1 MYLELENGE
10 KFYGKSFGFPISV
23 SGEVVF
29 QTGMVGYPESLTD
42 PSYHRQILVLTYPLI
57 GNYGIP
63 NHENDSNGLSVHFE
77 SDKIQ
82 VSGLIVGEYNPQ
94 YSHWKGVKN
103 LGDWLVEN
111 KIPAISGIDTR
122 QLTLL
127 IREHGT
133 LKGRFVDQDDSDPP
147 PLIDISQINIVDEV
161 SNQQVCN
168 YPSPNA
174 KELND
179 DKPTILVLDFGI
191 KNSQIRSLL
200 SRGFNLKVVPWN
212 YDFLPS
218 LEQYD
223 GIFLSN
229 GPGDPTQCTEAIRQL
244 KTVIDQKL
252 PIPIFGICLGH
263 QILSLAVGA
272 STYKMKYGNRGHNIP
287 ARLLDSKRCLITS
300 QNHGYAV
307 DVSNLPTDWVPL
319 FTNANDDSNEGLIH
333 QTLPYFSVQ
342 FHPEAKAGPG
352 DANFLF
358 DLFKEVIMKPE
369 TNVLGSI
376 KTSLI
381 VDPLLEY
388 SSQKLKKVLLLGSG
402 GLSIG
407 QAGEFDYSGSQAIKA
422 FKEEMQTV
430 LINPN
435 IATVQTSV
443 GLADKIYYLPITPE
457 FVKKVI
463 ELERPDCLALSF
475 GGQTALNCGIALEKD
490 GTLKKYN
497 IHVLGTPISSI
508 EATENRQIFKE
519 KLGEIHERIA
529 PSQTVYD
536 LERAYEVAKE
546 LEYPVLVRSA
556 YALGGLG
563 SGFAENPEE
572 LKDLVEPTFAE
583 PNAQVII
590 DKSLKGWKEV
600 EYEIVRDQYDNC
612 ISVCNMENLDPLGV
626 HTGESIVVAP
636 SQTLSDDEYN
646 RLRTVGIKTVRHLG
660 IIGECNIQ
668 YAMDP
673 DSDDYFIVE
682 INARLSRSSA
692 LASKAT
698 GYPLANVAAKVIM
711 GYSLV
716 DLKNS
721 VTKTTTAC
729 FEPSMDY
736 CTIKIPR
743 WDLKKFPQVSN
754 KIGSSMKSIGEVMAI
769 SRSFEEALQKALRM
783 VDENCLGF
791 DPTHVGNTQEI
802 NLDDL
807 ANPSYFRI
815 FLIAHLL
822 HTKEMDQAQIH
833 KETKIDYWFLRKFQ
847 KIIDMYHILEKQK
860 EDDQKLEEPTLLKA
874 KRRGFSDLQIAKITQ
889 STEIAIRNLR
899 LKHNIRPW
907 FKLIDTVAGEFPC
920 YTNYSYS
927 TYHGNQHDLK
937 PLGGVIVLGSGVYR
951 IGSSV
956 EFDWCSV
963 NCIKE
968 IRKTKKAIM
977 INYNPETVSTDYDEA
992 DRLYFDELS
1001 FEVVMD
1007 IYEFEN
1013 PDGVVLSMGGQLPN
1027 NIAMDLHRQNVKV
1040 LGTSPE
1046 NIDQAENRYKFSRM
1060 LDNIEVDQPLW
1071 KESTNLDDTK
1081 EFCRKVGY
1089 PCLVRPSYVLS
1100 GAAMTVVHS
1109 NDELEK
1115 SLTKSAK
1122 VSKDYP
1128 VVVSKFIN
1136 DAKEIEVDAVAKD
1149 GWVEIIAISEHVEN
1163 AGVHSGD
1170 ATLILPAQDLTEKTI
1185 KQIRKSV
1192 YKISNALKIN
1202 GPFNI
1207 QFIAKD
1213 DQILVIECNLR
1224 VSRTFPFISKT
1235 LDVNFITVATQIILG
1250 QKIKLDSSTL
1260 ARIQKQTTIGS
1271 RIGVKVPQFSFN
1283 RLQNADMKLG
1293 VEMVSTGEVA
1303 CYGVNHYQAYL
1314 KALRSSG
1321 FKLPVPH
1328 QGKVLVSIGS
1338 FRFKEEFKESIQL
1351 LTQMFQVCGTYGT
1364 TDYYNSQENLGL
1376 ISHSH
1381 DTILEMIKKK
1391 EFDLVINISDPNKTR
1406 KPFSKSFGYAIRSAA
1421 IRFGISLMTEIK
1433 TAKLL
1438 VKSLTH
1444 NWDQYHQVSQEIDCK
1459 TSYKSLSIPGLVDL
1473 HVHLRDLNEAESG
1486 TWKSETTAALNGG
1499 VTTVLAMPNT
1509 NPPIDN
1515 LETLL
1520 KYQELAEKDSQVDY
1534 FMTIL
1539 GTPTLANSDHLESEM
1554 LEMAK
1559 IAVGMK
1565 LFLTGSHTKSDQI
1578 LNNPNDWSKLLSKWP
1593 EDRIVFLHVDD
1604 IRVLMAFLFMARK
1617 YPHHYHL
1624 CHLKSK
1630 IELEMIQQ
1638 ARADGLQITTEVT
1651 PHHLFLDSS
1660 NTRWKESVI
1669 PNLIP
1674 KEDADYLLAHLDQ
1687 IDCFGS
1693 DHAPHVDPKNPGI
1706 GSLEWTLKIYAT
1718 AIHDQK
1724 ITVDTLI
1731 EKMVTNP
1738 RKIMRLPPSKSSLEI
1753 DLDYTSELPS
1763 KMVYSK
1769 GQNSAYAGQKVVGF
1783 IRRLLVDGRTII
1795 IDENQINQYQPV
1807 NLIEEYEAGQVYT
1820 SHESIMELEE
1830 VTFMDEY
1837 IGPKIPTKVP
1847 YHYKD
1852 VLSVSQFDR
1861 EQLRLLCLRAQE
1873 LRDALKTKSP
1883 LTLLKG
1889 KTVATVFYEP
1899 STRTRLSFEAAAKKM
1914 GAEVLPLT
1922 PAHSS
1927 IQKGE
1932 SMMDTLKTVE
1942 TYSDLIVLRSPT
1954 EGDLSSMSKILR
1966 KPLINA
1972 GDGCGEH
1979 PTQALLDLFTIREER
1994 GSIHNLTITFVGD
2007 LKHGRTVHSL
2017 VKLLAKYDEL
2027 RFFYLSDPDLTL
2039 PKEIQDEISRIN
2051 PDLEQVEVTSLK
2063 DVLPRTDVLYMTRL
2077 QEERLDDRNQEFE
2090 FTQITPSILSEA
2102 KKNLIIMHP
2111 LPRLNEISP
2120 AVDSDPRAAYFRQM
2134 EYGLYMRMALLELL
2148 LKKQ

>member
-1 MYLELENGE
+1 MYLELENGQ
-10 KFYGKSFGFPISV
+10 KFYGKQFGFPTSV

-63 NHENDSNGLSVHFE
+63 NQEEDHNGLSKYFE

-82 VSGLIVGEYNPQ
+82 VSALVVGEYNPQ

-103 LGDWLVEN
+103 LSDWLVEN
-111 KIPAISGIDTR
+111 QIPGISGIDTR

-127 IREHGT
+127 IREAGT
-133 LKGRFVDQDDSDPP
+133 LKGRLVNDDQEIQPP
-147 PLIDISQINIVDEV
+147 HLINISEINIVQEV
-161 SNQQVCN
+161 SNPEIRY
-168 YPSPNA
+168 YPKTKDPNQ
-174 KELND
+174 
-179 DKPTILVLDFGI
+179 PTILVLDFGI
-191 KNSQIRSLL
+191 KYSQIRSLL
-200 SRGFNLKVVPWN
+200 QRGFNLEVAPWD
-212 YDFLPS
+212 YQFLDKIKN
-218 LEQYD
+218 YD

-229 GPGDPTQCTEAIRQL
+229 GPGDPVMARQA
-244 KTVIDQKL
+244 IDQLQQLIQNKDKT
-252 PIPIFGICLGH
+252 PIFGICLGH
-263 QILSLAVGA
+263 QILSLAAGA

-287 ARLLDSKRCLITS
+287 ARLLDTKRCLITS

-307 DVSNLPTDWVPL
+307 STDNLSQEWLPL
-319 FTNANDDSNEGLIH
+319 FTNANDGSNEGIIH
-333 QTLPYFSVQ
+333 QEYPWFSVQ
-342 FHPEAKAGPG
+342 FHPEAKAGPT

-358 DLFKEVIMKPE
+358 DLFKKVILENE
-369 TNVLGSI
+369 TDLLKSI
-376 KTSLI
+376 KQELE
-381 VDPLLEY
+381 VEPLLPY
-388 SSQKLKKVLLLGSG
+388 NSRIKDLKKVLVLGSG

-407 QAGEFDYSGSQAIKA
+407 QAGEFDYSGSQAVKA

-435 IATVQTSV
+435 IATVQTST
-443 GLADKIYYLPITPE
+443 GLADKIYSLPITPE
-457 FVKKVI
+457 FVEKVI

-475 GGQTALNCGIALEKD
+475 GGQTALNCGVQLQKSGVLEK
-490 GTLKKYN
+490 YN
-497 IHVLGTPISSI
+497 LEVLGTPISAI
-508 EATENRQIFKE
+508 ESTENRQIFKE
-519 KLGEIHERIA
+519 KLQEIGERIA
-529 PSQTVYD
+529 PSQTVYNLEDAYQAAED
-536 LERAYEVAKE
+536 LG
-546 LEYPVLVRSA
+546 YPVLVRSA

-572 LKDLVEPTFAE
+572 LKVLVEPTLAK

-646 RLRTVGIKTVRHLG
+646 RLRTVALKTVRHIG
-660 IIGECNIQ
+660 VIGECNIQ
-668 YAMDP
+668 YALDP
-673 DSDDYFIVE
+673 DSEDYFIVE

-698 GYPLANVAAKVIM
+698 GYPLANVAAKIAM

-721 VTKTTTAC
+721 VTRTTTAC
-729 FEPSMDY
+729 FEPSLDY

-743 WDLKKFPQVSN
+743 WDLKKFPQVSR
-754 KIGSSMKSIGEVMAI
+754 KIGSSMKSVGEAMAI

-783 VDENCLGF
+783 VDENCLGL
-791 DPTHVGNTQEI
+791 DPNHLSQQDI
-802 NLDDL
+802 DLDDL
-807 ANPSYFRI
+807 ANPSYYRI

-822 HTKEMDQAQIH
+822 HQKKMTQDEIH
-833 KETKIDYWFLRKFQ
+833 RETKIDYWFLRKFQ
-847 KIIDMYHILEKQK
+847 KIIDMYHILENQ
-860 EDDQKLEEPTLLKA
+860 ELESSVLLKA
-874 KRRGFSDLQIAKITQ
+874 KRRGFSDSQIARVTQ
-889 STEIAIRNLR
+889 STEIAIRDLR

-927 TYHGNQHDLK
+927 TYHGNEHDLE
-937 PLGGVIVLGSGVYR
+937 PLNPGVIVLGSGVYR

-963 NCIKE
+963 NCIRE

-1007 IYEFEN
+1007 IYQFEN
-1013 PDGVVLSMGGQLPN
+1013 PEGIVLSMGGQLPN

-1060 LDNIEVDQPLW
+1060 LDQIEVDQPLW
-1071 KESTNLDDTK
+1071 KESTDLKDTK
-1081 EFCRKVGY
+1081 EFCQRVGY

-1109 NDELEK
+1109 DEELDK
-1115 SLTKSAK
+1115 SLTKSAQ

-1149 GWVEIIAISEHVEN
+1149 GWVELIAISEHVEN

-1170 ATLILPAQDLTEKTI
+1170 ATLILPAQDLTEKTLD
-1185 KQIRKSV
+1185 QIRKSV

-1235 LDVNFITVATQIILG
+1235 LDVNFITTATQIILG
-1250 QKIKLDSSTL
+1250 NQPKIDSESL
-1260 ARIQKQTTIGS
+1260 NRIQKQTTIGN
-1271 RIGVKVPQFSFN
+1271 RIGVKAPQFSFH
-1283 RLQNADMKLG
+1283 RLQDADMKLG

-1303 CYGVNHYQAYL
+1303 CYGANQYQAYL

-1321 FKLPVPH
+1321 FQMPIPGQSKILISV
-1328 QGKVLVSIGS
+1328 GS
-1338 FRFKEEFKESIQL
+1338 FRFKEEFKESVKL
-1351 LTQMFQVCGTYGT
+1351 LSQNFELYGTYGT
-1364 TDYYNSQENLGL
+1364 VDYYNSNLGL
-1376 ISHSH
+1376 NLTSVDSNEEL
-1381 DTILEMIKKK
+1381 LEMIQKKK
-1391 EFDLVINISDPNKTR
+1391 FDLIINISDPNKSR
-1406 KPFSKSFGYAIRSAA
+1406 RNLFPSVGYKIRSAG
-1421 IRFGISLMTEIK
+1421 IKFGASVMTDIK

-1438 VKSLTH
+1438 TKALTFH
-1444 NWDQYHQVSQEIDCK
+1444 WEEYLSINQAIDCK
-1459 TSYKSLSIPGLVDL
+1459 TSYKSVRIPGLVDL
-1473 HVHLRDLNEAESG
+1473 HVHIRDLDEAGSG
-1486 TWKSETTAALNGG
+1486 TWKTETKAALHGG
-1499 VTTVLAMPNT
+1499 VTAVLAMPNT
-1509 NPPIDN
+1509 RPSIDN
-1515 LETLL
+1515 LETLK
-1520 KYQELAEKDSQVDY
+1520 KYQEIAERDSSVDY
-1534 FMTIL
+1534 FLTIL
-1539 GTPTLANSDHLESEM
+1539 GTPRLANSSNLESEM
-1554 LEMAK
+1554 LEMSKMA
-1559 IAVGMK
+1559 IGMK
-1565 LFLTGSHTKSDQI
+1565 MFLTGSHTKSDQI
-1578 LNNPNDWSKLLSKWP
+1578 LNNPSDWSKLLEKWP
-1593 EDRIVFLHVDD
+1593 EDRIVLMHIDD
-1604 IRVLMAFLFMARK
+1604 IKVLMAFLFIARK

-1624 CHLKSK
+1624 CHLKSRL
-1630 IELEMIQQ
+1630 ELEMVQE
-1638 ARADGLQITTEVT
+1638 ARKNGMTITTEVT
-1651 PHHLFLDSS
+1651 PHHLFLNDS
-1660 NTRWKESVI
+1660 NERWKTSVV

-1674 KEDADYLLAHLDQ
+1674 KEDADYLLKHLDQ
-1687 IDCFGS
+1687 IDTFGS
-1693 DHAPHVDPKNPGI
+1693 DHAPHSSSSNPGI

-1718 AIHDQK
+1718 AIKDQK
-1724 ITVDTLI
+1724 LSVETLI

-1738 RKIMRLPPSKSSLEI
+1738 RKIMKLPPSRTFLEV
-1753 DLDYTSELPS
+1753 DLDYTSRLPE

-1769 GQNSAYAGQKVVGF
+1769 GLNSAYAGQEAVGF
-1783 IRRLLVDGRTII
+1783 LRRLVFDKKTVL
-1795 IDENQINQYQPV
+1795 IDERELHSEKSHQV
-1807 NLIEEYEAGQVYT
+1807 HNLIEDYQKEETYRDSEEV
-1820 SHESIMELEE
+1820 MNLEE
-1830 VTFMDEY
+1830 VPFLDSEY
-1837 IGPKIPTKVP
+1837 ITIKSETMVP
-1847 YHYKD
+1847 YKYNNI
-1852 VLSVSQFDR
+1852 LSVDQFDR

-1873 LRDALKTKSP
+1873 LKEKLKKQSC
-1883 LTLLKG
+1883 LNLLKG

-1899 STRTRLSFEAAAKKM
+1899 STRTRLSFEAAAKRL
-1914 GAEVLPLT
+1914 GAEVLALT
-1922 PAHSS
+1922 PEYSS

-1932 SMMDTLKTVE
+1932 SMADSLRTIE
-1942 TYSDLIVLRSPT
+1942 TYSDLVVLRSPR
-1954 EGDLSSMSKILR
+1954 EGDLQKMSQVLR

-1979 PTQALLDLFTIREER
+1979 PTQALLDLYTIREER

-2017 VKLLAKYDEL
+2017 VKLLAKYDKL
-2027 RFFYLSDPDLTL
+2027 RFYYLSDPALSL
-2039 PKEIQDEISRIN
+2039 PEEISEEISKIN
-2051 PDLEQVEVTSLK
+2051 PDLEQVTVDSLK
-2063 DVLPRTDVLYMTRL
+2063 EILPRTDVLYMTRL
-2077 QEERLDDRNQEFE
+2077 QNERLENRDQTFE
-2090 FTQITPSILSEA
+2090 YPQITPSILSEA

-2111 LPRLNEISP
+2111 LPRRNEISQE
-2120 AVDSDPRAAYFRQM
+2120 VDNDPRAAYFRQM

-2148 LKKQ
+2148 LK